1 MTPNIIEKGAERY
14 IRGNAEPF
22 DEKFIVAF
30 IGHCFI
36 GDLLDTVLHGFLQ
49 QDVRIFRF

>member
-22 DEKFIVAF
+22 DEKFMMYR
-30 IGHCFI
+30 
-36 GDLLDTVLHGFLQ
+36 FLGA
-49 QDVRIFRF
+49 